1 MNEFKSFRHTYQV
14 RPLSTEAWDSL
25 RSLGVLKRFRGK
37 SSRNNVK
44 SGGRFPIL
52 PQITTNFRSK
62 QSFELKRVNFH
73 NLINIQIKSDETNEV
88 KRNNNPVIH
97 HSDFL
102 LFNSRSIVNKA
113 LELKDFA
120 VDNNVDFMAT
130 TETWLKSDVNNNNTI
145 GEFCPTGYK
154 FLHQPRET

>member
-1 MNEFKSFRHTYQV
+1 MNEFKSSRHTYQV
-14 RPLSTEAWDSL
+14 RPLSTEACDSL

-37 SSRNNVK
+37 SSRNKVK
-44 SGGRFPIL
+44 SGGRFPTL

-97 HSDFL
+97 QVIFSYSTHDRLSTKPW
-102 LFNSRSIVNKA
+102 NSKI
-113 LELKDFA
+113 LPLI
-120 VDNNVDFMAT
+120 T
-130 TETWLKSDVNNNNTI
+130 TSTLWL
-145 GEFCPTGYK
+145 Y
-154 FLHQPRET
+154 

>member
-1 MNEFKSFRHTYQV
+1 MEDLNLPAILIKLDRFLLK
-14 RPLSTEAWDSL
+14 LGDSL

-52 PQITTNFRSK
+52 PQTTTNFRSK

-102 LFNSRSIVNKA
+102 LFNSRSIVIKA

-120 VDNNVDFMAT
+120 VDNNVDFMAI

-145 GEFCPTGYK
+145 GEFLSNRIQIFAPT
-154 FLHQPRET
+154 